1 MSFDWHSYVTA
12 WDAVASKNVE
22 CELIRIWESI
32 HLNMYEIVFMLF
44 YGCSAGNVGK
54 SRTREY
60 VCVWAAWEGSDTI
73 LNII

>member
-44 YGCSAGNVGK
+44 YGCKVQEMLGNVGHE
-54 SRTREY
+54 SMSVSGLPGRAVTQ
-60 VCVWAAWEGSDTI
+60 
-73 LNII
+73 N